1 MLLFLWEQNTTKITL
16 NLDTVPKYFFQL
28 MQCLEIQMEVK

>member
-1 MLLFLWEQNTTKITL
+1 MLLFLWEQNTKITL